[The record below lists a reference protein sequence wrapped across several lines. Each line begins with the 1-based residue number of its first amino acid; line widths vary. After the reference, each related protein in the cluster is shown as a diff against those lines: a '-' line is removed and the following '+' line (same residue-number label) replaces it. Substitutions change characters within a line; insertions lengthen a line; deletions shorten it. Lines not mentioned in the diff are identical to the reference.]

1 MDKETQ
7 IKGSQSPAWEHVYI
21 YKKIK
26 EKLKIGPY
34 IRPKQ
39 LLLELKMISKVPKTL
54 HYPILKQMEDE
65 GLIKRINHQKY
76 EITTEQKNEKLKQL
90 NTKLQ
95 KLEDVG
101 RRSRMLNAMEDCGLI
116 TKTTGTKFRILE
128 SDCDKKLE
136 LMGNY
141 TFW

>member
-1 MDKETQ
+1 MIMENKT
-7 IKGSQSPAWEHVYI
+7 PAWEHAYL

-26 EKLKIGPY
+26 EKAKIGSC
-34 IRPKQ
+34 IRPKE
-39 LLLELKMISKVPKTL
+39 LLIELRRISKVPKTF
-54 HYPILKQMEDE
+54 HYPILKQMEEE

-76 EITTEQKNEKLKQL
+76 EITTEEKNEKLIQL
-90 NTKLQ
+90 NEKL
-95 KLEDVG
+95 KELEQVG
-101 RRSRMLNAMEDCGLI
+101 RRNRMLNAMEECGLI
-116 TKTTGTKFRILE
+116 TKVKGTMFRILD